1 MGVYGRLVGVL
12 PADLRRAHGQE
23 MRQTFADLC
32 IAAHRER
39 GHRGLIAVQ
48 VRCFADLSVGAVQEW
63 ARVFTRAAR
72 ARARLPHRVA
82 AMATVGLATL
92 AIAVSVL
99 RYPANLTL
107 ASYAL
112 LYALLAVTLTVLG
125 CAFVAGRDIRPLT
138 VICGLASTPA
148 WVAGYFGAET
158 LAIISIFLIAAL
170 LTAAGMR
177 ETRPL
182 RAVRAGALAGT
193 LAGIVLLGINTVDGL
208 ADMGALLHNAAY
220 LAEFAR
226 TGQTSVAAYIMGE
239 RIAGGAYA
247 VGFGALAGAVLGAL
261 TGLTRTL
268 TRAIQRPAMPGPQPD
283 PPSGA

>member
-1 MGVYGRLVGVL
+1 
-12 PADLRRAHGQE
+12 

-32 IAAHRER
+32 IAAHHER
-39 GHRGLIAVQ
+39 GYRGMIAVQ
-48 VRCFADLSVGAVQEW
+48 VRCLADLGLGAVKEW

-82 AMATVGLATL
+82 AMATVGLVML

-112 LYALLAVTLTVLG
+112 LYALLAVTLSVLG
-125 CAFVAGRDIRPLT
+125 CAFIASRDIRPLT
-138 VICGLASTPA
+138 IICGLASTPA
-148 WVAGYFGAET
+148 WVTGYFGGKT
-158 LAIISIFLIAAL
+158 VAIVSIFLIAAL
-170 LTAAGMR
+170 IIVAGMR
-177 ETRPL
+177 EARPL
-182 RAVRAGALAGT
+182 GAVRAGALAGI

-208 ADMGALLHNAAY
+208 ADIGALLHNAAY
-220 LAEFAR
+220 LTEFAR

-239 RIAGGAYA
+239 RIAGGTYA

-268 TRAIQRPAMPGPQPD
+268 TRAIHRPALPSPQPGPPT
-283 PPSGA
+283 GT